1 MKYLET
7 STFSRDS
14 YITCFN
20 NYEVYKLC
28 KVLINYLNNIKYSNN
43 KLFLSEFD
51 EAEQLIILSM
61 SKQFYKKYNNMAAV
75 GICSNNIAKIHM
87 RHKRYL
93 EAMNE

>member
-51 EAEQLIILSM
+51 EAE
-61 SKQFYKKYNNMAAV
+61 
-75 GICSNNIAKIHM
+75 
-87 RHKRYL
+87 
-93 EAMNE
+93 